1 MQTHTHTHT
10 QSSTVVIIYA
20 IIGSERDTIRGN
32 TLKSQGYII
41 VLLLYAWMY
50 VYLCNFCTLTLKI
63 LVFTRYLG

>member
-1 MQTHTHTHT
+1 MQTHT

-41 VLLLYAWMY
+41 VLLYMLE
-50 VYLCNFCTLTLKI
+50 CTCMHVIFVL
-63 LVFTRYLG
+63 